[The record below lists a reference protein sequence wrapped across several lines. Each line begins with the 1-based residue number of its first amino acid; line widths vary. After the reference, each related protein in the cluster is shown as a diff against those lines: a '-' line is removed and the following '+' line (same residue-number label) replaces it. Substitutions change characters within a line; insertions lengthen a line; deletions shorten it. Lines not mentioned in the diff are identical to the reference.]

1 MKYNVVIL
9 RQKVTFFYK
18 FNVNHVK
25 SKRNLKD
32 FIYRFVAYLTE
43 IQYLAHLTFSIKFIH
58 EVYEILSHAL
68 ACSTFFDVA
77 SCFLA
82 IQTISDVKKH

>member
-1 MKYNVVIL
+1 MKLKSSFCISKQNKKNNEIQCRYIETKGHV
-9 RQKVTFFYK
+9 FYK

-32 FIYRFVAYLTE
+32 FIYRLVVDLTE

-58 EVYEILSHAL
+58 KVYEILSHAL
-68 ACSTFFDVA
+68 ACSN
-77 SCFLA
+77 FLM
-82 IQTISDVKKH
+82 